1 MRLRLAMRLREMPTR
16 QRTALAS
23 VIAAGALVALKLAVG
38 LAAHSLGLIAEAI
51 HSATDLV
58 AALLTFFAVGV
69 AARPADADHPF
80 GHGKAEHLSA
90 LGESAVLMAASVL
103 IAVESVARLAS
114 GAHGV
119 QASWYVL
126 AVVVVVIAIDAARAL
141 SSRRVA
147 RREHSPALGANA
159 LHFGLDMVGSTA
171 VLIGLILVRAGYPGA
186 DSVAAL
192 LVAGLVLFAAG
203 RLMRGSV
210 RVLMDSA
217 PDDESQAAVR
227 EAIENMH
234 ETVSLRRLRMREAGG
249 RHFADVVVGVEPDAG
264 VAHGH
269 AVASAVEEA
278 IERELPGADVV
289 VHVEPDAALGRL
301 RQRAT
306 AAALSIAAVRE
317 VHNVTVLRVGRGTE
331 LALHMKVPG
340 GLTLRAAH
348 DIASEVEGAIH
359 AAVPE
364 IARVQT
370 HIEPLAE
377 DAAMPAARADG
388 DLEAERAAIGAVVRE
403 LTGHEPRELRFRRT
417 EQGVLAFLTLEL
429 TPEATLEQAHATA
442 SEIEQR
448 VRTEHA
454 EIVDILVH
462 TEPAAEDA
470 RA

>member
-1 MRLRLAMRLREMPTR
+1 MRLREMPSR

-23 VIAAGALVALKLAVG
+23 VIAATALVALKLVVG

-69 AARPADADHPF
+69 AARPADAEHPF

-90 LGESAVLMAASVL
+90 LGESAVLIAASVL
-103 IAVESVARLAS
+103 IAVESIARLAS
-114 GAHGV
+114 GSNRV
-119 QASWYVL
+119 EASWYVL
-126 AVVVVVIAIDAARAL
+126 AVVVVVIAIDAGRAL
-141 SSRRVA
+141 ASRRAA

-159 LHFGLDMVGSTA
+159 LHFTLDMVGSAA
-171 VLIGLILVRAGYPGA
+171 VLVGLILVRAGYPGA

-217 PDDESQAAVR
+217 PPEQAQTAVR
-227 EAIENMH
+227 AAIENMH

-249 RHFADVVVGVEPDAG
+249 QHFVDVVVGVEPDAG
-264 VAHGH
+264 VTRGH
-269 AVASAVEEA
+269 ALASAIEEA

-289 VHVEPDAALGRL
+289 VHVEPDATLGRL

-306 AAALSIAAVRE
+306 AAALSVAEVRE

-348 DIASEVEGAIH
+348 DIASEVEASIR
-359 AAVPE
+359 AAAPE

-370 HIEPLAE
+370 HIEPLTEDGATPALQAE
-377 DAAMPAARADG
+377 DGLDAQ
-388 DLEAERAAIGAVVRE
+388 RAAIAAVARE
-403 LTGHEPRELRFRRT
+403 LTGSAPRELRFRRT
-417 EQGVLAFLTLEL
+417 EQGLLAFLTLAL
-429 TPEATLEQAHATA
+429 VPDATLEQAHARA
-442 SEIEQR
+442 SEVEQR
-448 VRTEHA
+448 VRAEHP

-462 TEPAAEDA
+462 TEPD
-470 RA
+470 

>member
-1 MRLRLAMRLREMPTR
+1 MRLPLAMRLREMPAR
-16 QRTALAS
+16 RRTALAS
-23 VIAAGALVALKLAVG
+23 VIAAGALVAMKLAVG

-69 AARPADADHPF
+69 AARPADAEHPF

-90 LGESAVLMAASVL
+90 LGESAVLAAASVA
-103 IAVESVARLAS
+103 IAIESIARLAGGS
-114 GAHGV
+114 EEV

-126 AVVVVVIAIDAARAL
+126 AVVVVVIAIDAGRAL
-141 SSRRVA
+141 ASRRAA
-147 RREHSPALGANA
+147 RREHSAALGANA
-159 LHFGLDMVGSTA
+159 VHFALDMVGSAA
-171 VLIGLILVRAGYPGA
+171 VLVGLILVRAGYPGA

-217 PDDESQAAVR
+217 PPEYAQTAVR
-227 EAIENMH
+227 EAIEGMH

-264 VAHGH
+264 VTRGH
-269 AVASAVEEA
+269 AVASAIEEA

-289 VHVEPDAALGRL
+289 VHVEPDVALGPL

-306 AAALSIAAVRE
+306 AAALSVAEVRE

-331 LALHMKVPG
+331 LALHMKVPS

-348 DIASEVEGAIH
+348 DIASEVEATIR

-370 HIEPLAE
+370 HIEPLPE
-377 DAAMPAARADG
+377 DGATPALRAD
-388 DLEAERAAIGAVVRE
+388 DDHERERAAIAAVARE
-403 LTGHEPRELRFRRT
+403 LTGSEPRELRFRRT
-417 EQGVLAFLTLEL
+417 EQGLLAFLTLAL
-429 TPEATLEQAHATA
+429 APDATLEQAHARA
-442 SEIEQR
+442 SEVEQR
-448 VRTEHA
+448 VRAEHP

-462 TEPAAEDA
+462 TEPAA
-470 RA
+470 R